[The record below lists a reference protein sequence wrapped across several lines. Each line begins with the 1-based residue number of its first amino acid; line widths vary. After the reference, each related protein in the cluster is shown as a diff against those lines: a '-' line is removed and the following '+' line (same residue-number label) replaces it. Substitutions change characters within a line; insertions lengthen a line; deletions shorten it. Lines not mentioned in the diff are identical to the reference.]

1 MHAWDATKP
10 DAPLTATRVRN
21 AEASDYPGLLSLWR
35 ELMDFHVRLDGRFE
49 LAEQA
54 NQRFR
59 HYIDVA
65 LTREDYCVRVA
76 ELDGEPC
83 GFSVSCVLPNSPV
96 YKTRWI
102 GYINDLCV

>member
-1 MHAWDATKP
+1 M
-10 DAPLTATRVRN
+10 TATHVRD
-21 AEASDYPGLLSLWR
+21 AEPGDYQGLLALWR
-35 ELMDFHVRLDGRFE
+35 ELMDLHVRLDGRFE

-65 LTREDYCVRVA
+65 MTREDYCVRVA
-76 ELDGEPC
+76 EVGGSPV

-102 GYINDLCV
+102 GYINDLCVASKVRRQG